1 MSKTIDRNSS
11 IKLADHGH
19 NISSGVS
26 SASRSKLIDEGQRFL
41 GFSLGDTLNAL
52 IPLVDLQATIKIS
65 LAEILPVPQMKDSL
79 LGIINY
85 RGKATWVLD
94 LAHLMGSPHFHHQT
108 AVGIASTCAES
119 PTGMGLLFQ
128 IENETVA
135 LLIDR
140 VNTIETYDPTQL
152 MPISDGIFSDRMRSF
167 LSGYFMDLRQ
177 QPWVVV
183 DLQQITRSII

>member
-1 MSKTIDRNSS
+1 VSQTIDRTSS
-11 IKLADHGH
+11 IKLADRLPA
-19 NISSGVS
+19 N
-26 SASRSKLIDEGQRFL
+26 RSQLIDEGQRFL
-41 GFSLGDTLNAL
+41 GFSLGDSLNAL

-94 LAHLMGSPHFHHQT
+94 LAHLMGAAHFHLQT
-108 AVGIASTCAES
+108 AES
-119 PTGMGLLFQ
+119 PAGMGMLFQ

-152 MPISDGIFSDRMRSF
+152 SPISDGMFSDRMRSF
-167 LSGYFMDLRQ
+167 LSGYFMDSHQ

-183 DLQQITRSII
+183 DLQQVTQSII